1 VDALLFELS
10 MIRCTKELKEEAIR
24 AAERRK
30 LHGEKYLTTLY
41 KEFREG
47 IPEKEAYRIVLAEVR
62 DTFLVTKVS
71 SSPPDQPSHFLIGPC
86 LTQVNTNGRLM
97 VYI

>member
-10 MIRCTKELKEEAIR
+10 MIRCTKELTEEAAL
-24 AAERRK
+24 AAERRRR
-30 LHGEKYLTTLY
+30 HGEKYLTTLY

-62 DTFLVTKVS
+62 DTFLVTKVT
-71 SSPPDQPSHFLIGPC
+71 DH
-86 LTQVNTNGRLM
+86 TRHTHNTHTTHTPHAQRT
-97 VYI
+97 